1 MWVTANW
8 LRVAC
13 LHPSCQLI
21 RQLYIRPRSP
31 VHGKLYI
38 QAVVHARICIYR
50 HSYILAVVQ
59 RCSCTHRQCLYR
71 QLYIQVV
78 VHNASCT
85 WKVVHTRSQA
95 VLLIGSCTYRQL
107 YIYAVD
113 TTGICIYNQLSI
125 KAVVHTGSCTYMQ
138 LYIQAVVHTGSC
150 AAVHTSRFIKAN
162 SGCIQRRRLFTASYT
177 HIMKIVGSLS

>member
-13 LHPSCQLI
+13 LPPSCQLI
-21 RQLYIRPRSP
+21 RQLYIRPA

-38 QAVVHARICIYR
+38 
-50 HSYILAVVQ
+50 
-59 RCSCTHRQCLYR
+59 
-71 QLYIQVV
+71 
-78 VHNASCT
+78 
-85 WKVVHTRSQA
+85 QA

-177 HIMKIVGSLS
+177 HIMKIVGSWC